1 MVDFFN
7 KVILARP
14 DLVKDI
20 DLDGFL
26 AIRAMFLLVNEF
38 EDKLNMVK
46 RPKADEAFKKLN
58 IETSQTYA
66 GY

>member
-1 MVDFFN
+1 MKN
-7 KVILARP
+7 
-14 DLVKDI
+14 I

-38 EDKLNMVK
+38 ENNLNMVK

>member
-7 KVILARP
+7 RVILARP